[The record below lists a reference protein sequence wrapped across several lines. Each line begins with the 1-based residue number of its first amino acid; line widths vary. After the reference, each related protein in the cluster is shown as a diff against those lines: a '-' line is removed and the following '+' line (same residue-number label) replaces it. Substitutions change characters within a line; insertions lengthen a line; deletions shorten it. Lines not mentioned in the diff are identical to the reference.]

1 MSHLSPSRRSLVVLA
16 LAASPVLMHAAVV
29 IQPSYDVSFSGSP
42 NFAAL
47 KSTVESAIAIY
58 SYSLADNLT
67 IPITFKLDNA
77 ISGAQSSY
85 GVVDYSF
92 SSYLGKLQ
100 AGQSGA
106 NDATVVANLGAGPN
120 DPVVNAVNI
129 SVPQALAFAL
139 GLGSSQASYG
149 TVTFNKTTYESNP
162 AGLLGVIQHE
172 VNEVLG
178 TSSNLPNGGGTLP
191 ATIMP
196 SDLFRYTA
204 AGARTFTT
212 NGGSDPNNKAYFRIS
227 PFASNIQEWNN
238 LPNGG
243 DYGDWAANGSFPAAP
258 QDNSGDSNTATSM
271 AVSSAELQL
280 LDAIGYNLNAV
291 PEPGEWA
298 MATGVALAGFAGF
311 RRLRR
316 STR

>member
-1 MSHLSPSRRSLVVLA
+1 MPRISSSRRSLVAVA
-16 LAASPVLMHAAVV
+16 LATSPVLLNAAIV
-29 IQPSYDVSFSGSP
+29 IQPSYDVSFSGNP
-42 NFAAL
+42 NFTAL

-58 SYSLADNLT
+58 SSAISDNLT

-100 AGQSGA
+100 AVQSGA

-120 DPVVNAVNI
+120 DPVLNAANI
-129 SVPQALAFAL
+129 TVPQALAFAL

-149 TVTFNKTTYESNP
+149 TVTFNQTTYQSNP
-162 AGLLGVIQHE
+162 AGFLGVIQHE

-204 AGARTFTT
+204 AGVRTFTT
-212 NGGSDPNNKAYFRIS
+212 NPGSDPNNKAYFRIS
-227 PFASNIQEWNN
+227 PFGSNLQEWNN

-258 QDNSGDSNTATSM
+258 QDNSGDSNTFTSM
-271 AVSSAELQL
+271 SQSNAELQL
-280 LDAIGYNLNAV
+280 LDAIGYNLNPV

-298 MATGVALAGFAGF
+298 MATGVALVGFAGL

-316 STR
+316 GTR